1 MAQSNNKLKWRFDVN
16 TFRLLGR
23 DLITD
28 RITALFELVK
38 NSYDAN
44 AENVIIEFINVGTM
58 NSESKIIIKDDGIGM
73 TLSDIQNKWMV
84 IGTNSKRKELYSPEP
99 YRRRYIGEKGIG
111 RFAVDKLGQRVNI
124 KTKQKGDKKELVATI
139 NWQTYQDLAENQK
152 NLDLFAENEI
162 ENAPKL
168 FTDIENDFEYVE
180 PTFEYGTVLE
190 IFLPREVWS
199 LDDIER
205 AYKEL
210 SRLVSPFHEAK
221 YPFNIFIKASEY
233 EPYFE
238 AKPVEG
244 NEIEFAS
251 NSFELDFSEKE
262 NMQEVLFFDE
272 EGRKVIVRKIIKP
285 SFGFIKFYLYYFDRD
300 AKDRFNAYHKGTSV
314 RIDGVKIY
322 RDGILTTPFA
332 EYEVEDDKRR
342 DILGINKR
350 RWRATFDRMGTRDC
364 IGYIEITKEGN
375 PKIIDATNRQD
386 FLSTSEFS
394 ALQVFVYEQIDVFM
408 RTRVVARE
416 EKTQERLN
424 AFDQTKNIVNDLQKQ
439 LKRLRA
445 AKTEK
450 KQEEIVTLIAEQFDE
465 IQKGVENI
473 TIEYKESKKE
483 EERKEKMYFSL
494 MSLSLFSAKISHVI
508 RTTIASIKDN
518 ATYIEKK
525 PFTEANQAI
534 MKRYASDIN
543 EEMQKL
549 LKIVD
554 FMLKYART
562 DLPAE
567 DFNVEEVL
575 QRVFDVH
582 SDILTEKR
590 IEHNLIIEQSLSLY
604 GNKVFFQDIIT
615 NLISNS
621 IKALEGNFI
630 KKMQCTVNVNK
641 EDMLILFSDNGIGIP
656 EKNRV
661 KIFDIYFTTTQE
673 QGGAGMGLYI
683 VQTNLETFG
692 GTAEVIDSEFL
703 TEGTTIRLTIPF
715 KK

>member
-1 MAQSNNKLKWRFDVN
+1 MAQNNKLKWRFDVN

-44 AENVIIEFINVGTM
+44 AENVTIEFINVGIK
-58 NSESKIIIKDDGIGM
+58 NNESKIIIKDDGIGM

-84 IGTNSKRKELYSPEP
+84 IGTNSKRKDLYSPEP
-99 YRRRYIGEKGIG
+99 YKRRYIGEKGIG
-111 RFAVDKLGQRVNI
+111 RFAVDKLGQKVNI
-124 KTKQKGDKKELVATI
+124 RTRQKGDEKELVATI
-139 NWQTYQDLAENQK
+139 NWQTYQDLAEEQK
-152 NLDLFAENEI
+152 SLDLFTQT

-180 PTFEYGTVLE
+180 PTFENGTTLE
-190 IFLPREVWS
+190 IFLPREIWT

-221 YPFNIFIKASEY
+221 YPFKIFIKAIEY

-238 AKPVEG
+238 SKLVEG
-244 NEIEFAS
+244 DEKRFS
-251 NSFELDFSEKE
+251 SSSFELTFDKE
-262 NMQEVLFFDE
+262 DQLQEYLFFDIE
-272 EGRKVIVRKIIKP
+272 KQKVIVKKKAKQ
-285 SFGFIKFYLYYFDRD
+285 SFGLIKFYLYYFDAE
-300 AKDRFNAYHKGTSV
+300 AKDRFNIFYKQTSV
-314 RIDGVKIY
+314 RIDGIKIY

-332 EYEVEDDKRR
+332 EYEAEDEKRR
-342 DILGINKR
+342 DVLGINKR

-364 IGYIEITKEGN
+364 IGFIEITKDGN
-375 PKIIDATNRQD
+375 PEIIDSTNRQD
-386 FLSTSEFS
+386 FLNTIEYRELKDFI
-394 ALQVFVYEQIDVFM
+394 YEQLDVFM
-408 RTRVVARE
+408 KTRKVARD
-416 EKTQERLN
+416 EKTKERLN
-424 AFDQTKNIVNDLQKQ
+424 AFDETKNIVDDLQKE
-439 LKRLRA
+439 LKKLRA

-450 KQEEIVTLIAEQFDE
+450 KQAEVVAVIVDKFDQ
-465 IQKGVENI
+465 IQKGVEAI
-473 TIEYKESKKE
+473 TTEYQETKKE

-494 MSLSLFSAKISHVI
+494 MSLSSFSAKISHVI
-508 RTTIASIKDN
+508 RTTIATIKDN
-518 ATYIEKK
+518 ASYITNK
-525 PFTEANQAI
+525 PFTEANQNKI
-534 MKRYASDIN
+534 KRYASDIN
-543 EEMQKL
+543 VEMHKL
-549 LKIVD
+549 LKVVD

-567 DFNVEEVL
+567 DFGVEELL

-582 SDILTEKR
+582 SDILLEKR
-590 IEHNLIIEQSLSLY
+590 IEYSLKIEKDISLY

-630 KKMQCTVNVNK
+630 KKIQCTVKVDL
-641 EDMLILFSDNGIGIP
+641 EEMIILFSDNGIGIP
-656 EKNRV
+656 GKNREKV
-661 KIFDIYFTTTQE
+661 FDIYFTTTQE

-683 VQTNLETFG
+683 VQTNLETYG
-692 GTAEVIDSEFL
+692 GVAEVIDSEFKH
-703 TEGTTIRLTIPF
+703 EGTTIQLTIPF

>member
-1 MAQSNNKLKWRFDVN
+1 MNQNNKLKWRFDVN

-44 AENVIIEFINVGTM
+44 AENVTIEFINVGTK
-58 NSESKIIIKDDGIGM
+58 NNESKIIIKDDGIGM

-84 IGTNSKRKELYSPEP
+84 IGTNSKRKDLYSPEP
-99 YRRRYIGEKGIG
+99 YKRRYIGEKGIG

-124 KTKQKGDKKELVATI
+124 RTKQKGDEKELVATI
-139 NWQTYQDLAENQK
+139 NWQTYQDLAEEQRS
-152 NLDLFAENEI
+152 LDLFSNMEAV
-162 ENAPKL
+162 NAPKL

-180 PTFEYGTVLE
+180 PSFEHGTALE
-190 IFLPREVWS
+190 IFLPREIWI

-205 AYKEL
+205 SYKEL

-233 EPYFE
+233 KPYFE
-238 AKPVEG
+238 SKLVEG
-244 NEIEFAS
+244 DEKKFS
-251 NSFELDFSEKE
+251 SSSFELTYDKEK
-262 NMQEVLFFDE
+262 QLQDYLFFDV
-272 EGRKVIVRKIIKP
+272 KKQIVIVKKREKQ
-285 SFGFIKFYLYYFDRD
+285 SFGLIKFYLYYFDVE
-300 AKDRFNAYHKGTSV
+300 AKQQFNSHYKQTSV
-314 RIDGVKIY
+314 NIDGIKIY

-332 EYEVEDDKRR
+332 EYEADDEKRR
-342 DILGINKR
+342 DVLGINKR

-364 IGYIEITKEGN
+364 IGFIEITKDGN
-375 PKIIDATNRQD
+375 PEIIDSTNRQD
-386 FLSTSEFS
+386 FLNTNEFRE
-394 ALQVFVYEQIDVFM
+394 LKDFIYEQLDVFM
-408 RTRVVARE
+408 KTRKVARD
-416 EKTQERLN
+416 EKTKERLN
-424 AFDQTKNIVNDLQKQ
+424 VFDETKNIVDDLQKE
-439 LKRLRA
+439 LKKLRA

-450 KQEEIVTLIAEQFDE
+450 KQAEVAAVIVDKFDQ
-465 IQKGVENI
+465 IQKGVEAI
-473 TIEYKESKKE
+473 TTEYRETKKE

-508 RTTIASIKDN
+508 RNTIANIKNN
-518 ATYIEKK
+518 AKYIENK
-525 PFTEANQAI
+525 PFTEANQTR

-543 EEMQKL
+543 VEMQKL

-567 DFNVEEVL
+567 DFKVEELL

-582 SDILTEKR
+582 SDILLEKR
-590 IEHNLIIEQSLSLY
+590 IESKLIIEKDISLF

-630 KKMQCTVNVNK
+630 KKIQCTVKVDL
-641 EDMLILFSDNGIGIP
+641 EEMIILFSDNGIGIP
-656 EKNRV
+656 EKNREKV
-661 KIFDIYFTTTQE
+661 FDIYFTTTQE

-692 GTAEVIDSEFL
+692 GVAEVIDSEFIH
-703 TEGTTIRLTIPF
+703 EGTTIKLTIPF
-715 KK
+715 NK